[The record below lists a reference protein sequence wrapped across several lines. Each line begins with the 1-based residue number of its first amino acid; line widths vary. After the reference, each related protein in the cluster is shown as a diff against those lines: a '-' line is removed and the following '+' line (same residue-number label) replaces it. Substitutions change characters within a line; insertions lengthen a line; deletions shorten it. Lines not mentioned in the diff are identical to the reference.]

1 MVVTTFLH
9 RLRAC
14 HQGLTDA
21 TFNLVFRFTGAAQSS
36 RQNAD
41 KLLTVSN
48 KISTKRIIA
57 GTEQYLRQ
65 RYANI
70 SYRDNY
76 RISHAPYFT

>member
-1 MVVTTFLH
+1 M
-9 RLRAC
+9 
-14 HQGLTDA
+14 
-21 TFNLVFRFTGAAQSS
+21 FNLPLRFIGAAQRP

-57 GTEQYLRQ
+57 GTEQYFRQ
-65 RYANI
+65 CYANI